1 MSRIDI
7 NRTFAQNWTTVAR
20 FSTLLWGGTKGV
32 STVAIRENAKCEKSA
47 VLFLAHIVP
56 LMGASSLWIGSRL
69 WLHSSHE
76 YGSTTC
82 VDGRVTFGRE
92 LYV

>member
-7 NRTFAQNWTTVAR
+7 NRRFAQNWTTVAR

-47 VLFLAHIVP
+47 VFIF
-56 LMGASSLWIGSRL
+56 STD
-69 WLHSSHE
+69 
-76 YGSTTC
+76 STT
-82 VDGRVTFGRE
+82 DGGKYALDWIQTVAALVTRVWIYHMRRR
-92 LYV
+92 